1 MKQTILNPK
10 SKGGI
15 VASRAIAYML
25 DTLVLSLFSW
35 ILDHM
40 FNLSVI
46 SSCFLSILTPVYFIC
61 FHAKSGQTIGKKI
74 FHIKVVDFNSKG
86 QISFYQAF
94 IREVPWILFV
104 IMYILS
110 KILLHEDIIRS
121 WGALM
126 ILLIFVTIA
135 MNKKNRGI
143 HDRMAGTSVESINRF
158 KSNEVAKN
166 TQTAEIL

>member
-1 MKQTILNPK
+1 MKQAIFNPT
-10 SKGGI
+10 SNGGI
-15 VASRAIAYML
+15 VASRAIAYII
-25 DTLVLSLFSW
+25 DSLVLSLFFSL
-35 ILDHM
+35 LDHI

-46 SSCFLSILTPVYFIC
+46 SSCFLSILMPVYFIC

-94 IREVPWILFV
+94 KREIPWTLFV
-104 IMYILS
+104 TIYILS
-110 KILLHEDIIRS
+110 KIFLHEDILRS

-126 ILLIFVTIA
+126 VLLIFVTIV

-143 HDRMAGTSVESINRF
+143 HDKMAGTAVESITHFNEQ
-158 KSNEVAKN
+158 EVAKN
-166 TQTAEIL
+166 MHLAEMP